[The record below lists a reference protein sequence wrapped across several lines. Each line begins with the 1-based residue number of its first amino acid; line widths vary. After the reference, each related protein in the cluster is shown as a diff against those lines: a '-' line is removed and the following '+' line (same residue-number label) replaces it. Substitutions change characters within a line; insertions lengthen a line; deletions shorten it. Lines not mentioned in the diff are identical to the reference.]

1 MKTIKKNQIVFVF
14 VAITILMALPAGLF
28 AREIKINV
36 IPGENWKE
44 KREAQAVIWFEDLN
58 GNYIQTL
65 YVTERAARKNWIFSP
80 KEGRPESLPVWYN
93 ASKYD
98 AAKSA
103 KKEKGLEGA
112 EFDVVTNATPKS
124 GIQITSQIPDEDFVL
139 KAEFNT
145 SFDYNDFYTKK
156 NSGVNGQPSVVYS
169 TALSASALANSNG
182 RITMEFCG
190 TGSQDGTDGK
200 IHDSAEKLTTAKSIV
215 KNIEVS
221 F

>member
-14 VAITILMALPAGLF
+14 VAITILMALPARVF

-44 KREAQAVIWFEDLN
+44 KREAQAVIWLEDLN

-112 EFDVVTNATPKS
+112 EFDAVTNATPKS
-124 GIQITSQIPDEDFVL
+124 GIQITSQIPDGDFVL

-169 TALSASALANSNG
+169 TEISASDLANSNG
-182 RITMEFCG
+182 RITMEFYG
-190 TGSQDGTDGK
+190 TGSPDGTDGK

>member
-44 KREAQAVIWFEDLN
+44 KREAQAVIWLEDLN
-58 GNYIQTL
+58 GNYIKTL

-80 KEGRPESLPVWYN
+80 KEGRPESLPVWYK
-93 ASKYD
+93 ASQYD

-112 EFDVVTNATPKS
+112 EFDAVTNATPKS
-124 GIQITSQIPDEDFVL
+124 GIQITSEVPDGDFVL

-169 TALSASALANSNG
+169 TEVSVSDSDNYNG

-190 TGSQDGTDGK
+190 TGSPDGTDGK
-200 IHDSAEKLTTAKSIV
+200 IHDFTEKLTTAKSIV